1 MNLRAYIVP
10 TAVIG
15 IGIAWIGVPRVV
27 NINRHQQRHELSHA
41 HNLAAQSDWC
51 SESRS
56 NDSRGW
62 HCEVREF
69 EMSPGAFDGIDAG
82 PNGGIEVSGW
92 GRDVIHV
99 LAKVEGRAR
108 QDDIAEA
115 LVSEVRIDMDG
126 MALQA
131 DGPKTERR
139 ESWSVSYRVSVP
151 RMYDLDLNTVNGG
164 ISIEDV
170 NGNIEFS
177 ATNGGVSLTEV
188 GGDVRGRTTNGGLKI
203 SLSGDQWDGAGLDV
217 RTTNGGI
224 TFVLP
229 DGFNAQLESATTNG
243 SLSVDFPIT
252 VSGRIDR
259 RLKTQLGSG
268 GPLLRAITTNGG
280 VTIKQR

>member
-1 MNLRAYIVP
+1 MMNLKAYIIP

-15 IGIAWIGVPRVV
+15 FGIAWVGVPRVV
-27 NINRHQQRHELSHA
+27 DMRNDGHSHDRHVIQ
-41 HNLAAQSDWC
+41 NDWC

-62 HCEVREF
+62 FCEVREF
-69 EMSPGAFDGIDAG
+69 DMSPGAFDRVDAG
-82 PNGGIEVSGW
+82 PNGGIEVTGW
-92 GRDVIHV
+92 GRNEIHV

-115 LVSEVRIDMDG
+115 LVSDVRIDMDG
-126 MALQA
+126 MSLRA

-151 RMYDLDLNTVNGG
+151 HSYDLDLSTVNGG
-164 ISIEDV
+164 ISIEGV
-170 NGNIEFS
+170 SGQIEFS
-177 ATNGGVSLTEV
+177 ATNGGVSLADV
-188 GGDVRGRTTNGGLKI
+188 GGDVKGRTTNGGMKI
-203 SLSGDQWDGAGLDV
+203 QLSGDQWDGTGLDV

-224 TFVLP
+224 TFTLP
-229 DGFNAQLESATTNG
+229 DGFNAQLETATTNG

-259 RLKTQLGSG
+259 RLTTQLGSG